1 MIRNARIEDIEIIN
15 DLGNLVSNTFS
26 KSYNV
31 ASYLENNKYIILVY
45 LEENIVKGFI
55 LVYKNID
62 YYELEM
68 IVVDINSRS
77 RGIGTKLLK
86 YFEDNYLQKNDVIYL
101 EVAVN
106 NEKALKL
113 YQKFGYE
120 IINIRKKYYQGI
132 DANIMKKVI
141 K

>member
-113 YQKFGYE
+113 YKKFGYE

>member
-1 MIRNARIEDIEIIN
+1 MIRNARIEDLKAIN

-68 IVVDINSRS
+68 IVVDISSRS

-86 YFEDNYLQKNDVIYL
+86 YFEDNYLQKDDVIFL

-106 NEKALKL
+106 NENALKL

>member
-1 MIRNARIEDIEIIN
+1 MIRNARIEDLKAIN

-68 IVVDINSRS
+68 IVVDINSQS

-86 YFEDNYLQKNDVIYL
+86 YFEDNYLQKDDVKNL
-101 EVAVN
+101 VM
-106 NEKALKL
+106 KL
-113 YQKFGYE
+113 LTLGKN
-120 IINIRKKYYQGI
+120 II
-132 DANIMKKVI
+132 KVLMPI
-141 K
+141 

>member
-1 MIRNARIEDIEIIN
+1 MIRNARIEDLKAIN

-68 IVVDINSRS
+68 IVVDINSQS

-86 YFEDNYLQKNDVIYL
+86 YFEDNYLQKDDVIFL

>member
-1 MIRNARIEDIEIIN
+1 
-15 DLGNLVSNTFS
+15 
-26 KSYNV
+26 
-31 ASYLENNKYIILVY
+31 
-45 LEENIVKGFI
+45 
-55 LVYKNID
+55 
-62 YYELEM
+62 M
-68 IVVDINSRS
+68 IVVDINSQS

-86 YFEDNYLQKNDVIYL
+86 YFEDNYLQKDDVIFL

>member
-1 MIRNARIEDIEIIN
+1 MIRNASIEDIEIIN
-15 DLGNLVSNTFS
+15 NLGNLVSNTFS
-26 KSYNV
+26 KSYNI
-31 ASYLENNKYIILVY
+31 SNYLENNNYIILVY
-45 LEENIVKGFI
+45 TENSIVKGFI
-55 LVYKNID
+55 LIYKNID

-68 IVVDINSRS
+68 IVVDSKERHK
-77 RGIGTKLLK
+77 GIGTKLLK
-86 YFEDNYLQKNDVIYL
+86 YFEENYLQKDDEIYL

-106 NEKALKL
+106 NENALKL

>member
-1 MIRNARIEDIEIIN
+1 MIRNARIEDLKAIN

-86 YFEDNYLQKNDVIYL
+86 YFEDNYLQKDDVIFL

-106 NEKALKL
+106 NENALKL

>member
-1 MIRNARIEDIEIIN
+1 MIRNASIEDIEIIN
-15 DLGNLVSNTFS
+15 NLGNLVSNTFS
-26 KSYNV
+26 KSYNI
-31 ASYLENNKYIILVY
+31 SNYLENNNYIILVY
-45 LEENIVKGFI
+45 TENSIVKGFI
-55 LVYKNID
+55 LIYKNID

-68 IVVDINSRS
+68 IVVDSKERHK
-77 RGIGTKLLK
+77 GIGTKLLK
-86 YFEDNYLQKNDVIYL
+86 YFEDNYLQKDDEIYL

-106 NEKALKL
+106 NENALKL